1 VEPGRQCTAREP
13 AIAEADVPVQASS
26 SENGQGEEFPEIR
39 IFTARAIA
47 TVLAVVGSDFERT
60 SRQRLNI
67 TTGTAAALVRRINAG
82 EPFDLFFG
90 ASDFV
95 DALIE
100 DARIIPNT
108 RTLIAGSEIGVEVR
122 AGTPKPDIS
131 SVDAFKRALIQAKS
145 IAYLKEG
152 ASGIYVARLLER
164 LGIASAIEAKVTR
177 LETDTVSDLVA
188 KGDIELGMVVTTQ
201 ILTTPGVALVGALPP
216 ELQSTILFEGA
227 LSADTNSPDAV
238 RKLLRF
244 LATPAVIAIFKS
256 QGMEP
261 GAAQSFHRSTN
272 RAH

>member
-1 VEPGRQCTAREP
+1 VEPGRQRTTREP
-13 AIAEADVPVQASS
+13 AIAEADVPVQTSS

-47 TVLAVVGSDFERT
+47 TVLAVVGCDFERT

-100 DARIIPNT
+100 DARIIPST
-108 RTLIAGSEIGVEVR
+108 RTLVAGSEIGMEVR
-122 AGTPKPDIS
+122 AGAPKPDIS
-131 SVDAFKRALIQAKS
+131 SVDAFKRTLIQAKS

-152 ASGIYVARLLER
+152 ASGIYVARLLDR
-164 LGIASAIEAKVTR
+164 LGIANAIEAKVSR

-188 KGDIELGMVVTTQ
+188 KGEIELGMVVTTQ

-216 ELQSTILFEGA
+216 ELQSTILFAGA
-227 LSADTNSPDAV
+227 LSADTNNPDAA
-238 RKLLRF
+238 RKLLRL

-256 QGMEP
+256 QGMKP
-261 GAAQSFHRSTN
+261 WCGSSMS
-272 RAH
+272 